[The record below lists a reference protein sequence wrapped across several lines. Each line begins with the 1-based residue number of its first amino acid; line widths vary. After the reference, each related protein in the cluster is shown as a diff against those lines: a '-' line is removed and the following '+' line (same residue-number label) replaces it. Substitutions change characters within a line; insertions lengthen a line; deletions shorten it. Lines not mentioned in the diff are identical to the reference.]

1 MTLARRSRSRRR
13 ARRASHDLCEIT
25 LSPPVVHLCSHHPIS
40 APMSSPPTCA
50 TPGVDVTQVTFLPI
64 GADADAAV
72 YRLDSADGAAYFL
85 KLRRARFDE
94 IAVAVPAF
102 LHEHGAPAVMA
113 PLLTTGGALWTSGH
127 GFAWISV
134 PVLQRPEWL
143 RATALRCAMAD
154 ARKEP
159 ARRACGGLPA
169 LLAARIPR
177 EDYSPRW
184 RDIVTAYSEQVER
197 DRFADPIAE
206 RLATGWREK
215 RQEIAT
221 LVERAADLAQD
232 ATERSLPFVLCH
244 TDLHAGNVLLGA
256 DGELAI
262 VDWDDPIF
270 APKER
275 DLMFFGAGVGAI
287 WDTAREETLF
297 YQGYGPVEIDLTALA
312 YYRYERIV
320 ADFASYGEQIFEAQ
334 GAWRIGRM
342 ACARSWDNSSQ
353 AALSISPTGRIS
365 VSPERVPH
373 ADFS

>member
-1 MTLARRSRSRRR
+1 M
-13 ARRASHDLCEIT
+13 
-25 LSPPVVHLCSHHPIS
+25 
-40 APMSSPPTCA
+40 
-50 TPGVDVTQVTFLPI
+50 
-64 GADADAAV
+64 
-72 YRLDSADGAAYFL
+72 
-85 KLRRARFDE
+85 
-94 IAVAVPAF
+94 
-102 LHEHGAPAVMA
+102 
-113 PLLTTGGALWTSGH
+113 
-127 GFAWISV
+127 
-134 PVLQRPEWL
+134 
-143 RATALRCAMAD
+143 
-154 ARKEP
+154 
-159 ARRACGGLPA
+159 
-169 LLAARIPR
+169 LAARVPR

-206 RLATGWREK
+206 RLAVGWRAK

-221 LVERAADLAQD
+221 LVERAADLAQ
-232 ATERSLPFVLCH
+232 ELQQRSLPFVLCH

-334 GAWRIGRM
+334 GSVEDRENGVRKVMGQFEPGRVIDI
-342 ACARSWDNSSQ
+342 AHRTYQ
-353 AALSISPTGRIS
+353 RLT
-365 VSPERVPH
+365 
-373 ADFS
+373 

>member
-1 MTLARRSRSRRR
+1 MLTPP
-13 ARRASHDLCEIT
+13 DL
-25 LSPPVVHLCSHHPIS
+25 
-40 APMSSPPTCA
+40 SSDVIA
-50 TPGVDVTQVTFLPI
+50 AYVRDAYGLDVTQVTFLPI

-127 GFAWISV
+127 GFTWILV
-134 PVLQRPEWL
+134 HVLQRPKRL
-143 RATALRCAMAD
+143 RATALRRAMAD

-159 ARRACGGLPA
+159 ARGTWRGPSRIRSPHASRVKTTRRDGATSSRRIASRWNEIASPILSRSGWWRAG
-169 LLAARIPR
+169 AR
-177 EDYSPRW
+177 
-184 RDIVTAYSEQVER
+184 
-197 DRFADPIAE
+197 
-206 RLATGWREK
+206 
-215 RQEIAT
+215 RQEEIAT
-221 LVERAADLAQD
+221 LVERAADLAQ
-232 ATERSLPFVLCH
+232 ELQQRSLPFVLCH

-287 WDTAREETLF
+287 WDTAREEMLF

-334 GAWRIGRM
+334 GSVEDREDGVRKVMGQFEPGRVIDI
-342 ACARSWDNSSQ
+342 AHRTYQRLA
-353 AALSISPTGRIS
+353 
-365 VSPERVPH
+365 
-373 ADFS
+373 